1 MLWQQDTHTGL
12 ETLPS
17 VPQEQRSHL
26 SIPLGHLPT
35 SPQLCHNVSMHIS
48 LPLSLSPSFSL
59 PATVCLSHHPLFFL
73 SPCRCLTHYF
83 CLLLHL
89 YPSHSYPAPTHAH
102 QPVYA
107 SRPPSASSTTIYY
120 FEGNPTCIIF
130 LPINISALISKTG
143 SLNLG
148 AVDIVNQV
156 SLCCEELV
164 LCIAGCFATFLRSL
178 Y

>member
-1 MLWQQDTHTGL
+1 MAIHFMKMFLKTFYYGKCRTSKRRQTIRQPHT
-12 ETLPS
+12 P
-17 VPQEQRSHL
+17 
-26 SIPLGHLPT
+26 
-35 SPQLCHNVSMHIS
+35 
-48 LPLSLSPSFSL
+48 
-59 PATVCLSHHPLFFL
+59 
-73 SPCRCLTHYF
+73 
-83 CLLLHL
+83 
-89 YPSHSYPAPTHAH
+89 YPAPTHAH

-178 Y
+178 YQRPVRTATTTTTTTTATLPPPRCDNPERLQTLPNVSQGQKPKPRTAKT